1 MKYLIDWLKQNW
13 FYILFIAL
21 AAFFVTAVMVI
32 LKDPIGQAIGVC
44 LGAIVFLLPILL
56 KNPEF
61 GLALVGFF
69 LPFERFPSIDLGGLN
84 VKINYILILIVLL
97 VYIFVKGV
105 RGELKIPRDPIRFF
119 VFLFLA
125 LYTISFAG
133 ALNQSRAI
141 QVWLSVVLMVL
152 ATFTVT
158 LIAQDEKAIK
168 MTVKGILWGGAT
180 VGLIGLYQ
188 FMGDMAGLPN
198 SVTLLKAG
206 YDKGTFGFARVQA
219 VSEEPLYFA
228 NYIFIPA
235 LISLI
240 LLLRDKVSEV
250 FSRFSATLL
259 IIILL
264 TDFVLAL
271 SRGAILA
278 AGIVFVLILIFQAKK
293 IFRAKVLF
301 TAFMISA
308 LVLTGAYLALVKS
321 EPRAISEFVDQ
332 LTVKKKDTESVV
344 LRLTT
349 SSQAMD
355 MFKDKPIFGV
365 GPGNFGPASQGN
377 PTTKPEVIGWRVVNN
392 VYLEVLAESG
402 VVGFGAFMLMILVIF
417 IRSILA
423 YVKAKDDFLKAL
435 VLGLTLAFMA
445 ILIQYAT
452 FSPIY
457 VFHFWFLIGLVS
469 AVSNVI
475 FDKLKNDSE

>member
-1 MKYLIDWLKQNW
+1 M
-13 FYILFIAL
+13 
-21 AAFFVTAVMVI
+21 
-32 LKDPIGQAIGVC
+32 
-44 LGAIVFLLPILL
+44 
-56 KNPEF
+56 
-61 GLALVGFF
+61 
-69 LPFERFPSIDLGGLN
+69 
-84 VKINYILILIVLL
+84 
-97 VYIFVKGV
+97 
-105 RGELKIPRDPIRFF
+105 
-119 VFLFLA
+119 
-125 LYTISFAG
+125 
-133 ALNQSRAI
+133 
-141 QVWLSVVLMVL
+141 
-152 ATFTVT
+152 
-158 LIAQDEKAIK
+158 
-168 MTVKGILWGGAT
+168 
-180 VGLIGLYQ
+180 GLYQ

-198 SVTLLKAG
+198 SVTLLKTG

-219 VSEEPLYFA
+219 ASEEPLYFA

-250 FSRFSATLL
+250 FNRFFATLL
-259 IIILL
+259 IIVLL
-264 TDFVLAL
+264 IDFVIAL

-278 AGIVFVLILIFQAKK
+278 AGIIFVLILIFQAKK
-293 IFRAKVLF
+293 IFRVKVLF
-301 TAFMISA
+301 SAFMIGA

-332 LTVKKKDTESVV
+332 LTVKKRDTESVV

-349 SSQAMD
+349 SAQAID
-355 MFKDKPIFGV
+355 MFKEKPAFGV

-402 VVGFGAFMLMILVIF
+402 AVGFAAFLLMILVVF

-423 YVKAKDDFLKAL
+423 YTRTKDDFLKAL
-435 VLGLTLAFMA
+435 ILSLTLAFMA

-457 VFHFWFLIGLVS
+457 VFHFWFLIGLIA

-475 FDKLKNDSE
+475 FDKIKNEKSK